1 MKQTSLSVCL
11 NYESKSWV
19 WLDFIGKICHKSLY
33 QTLVCV
39 SCLLDRE
46 CTTPYI
52 GFISWRP
59 FYTKVTGT
67 FLFSIVKTSY
77 YIRNECQSK
86 GFGLIIMIY
95 VTYLYLI
102 IKWQPELC
110 RVGVLGKVQDVG
122 WAPLSPF
129 AFYLENVSENLCF
142 FKVYVTVTWFCI
154 KSSSADYSSIFFLFL

>member
-1 MKQTSLSVCL
+1 MNLKAEFDLILSAKYVTSLYIKHLFVCL
-11 NYESKSWV
+11 
-19 WLDFIGKICHKSLY
+19 
-33 QTLVCV
+33 VCWIENV
-39 SCLLDRE
+39 LAHI
-46 CTTPYI
+46 I

-67 FLFSIVKTSY
+67 FLFSSVKTSY
-77 YIRNECQSK
+77 YIRNECQAK

-122 WAPLSPF
+122 WAPLSPL

-142 FKVYVTVTWFCI
+142 FKVYVTVT
-154 KSSSADYSSIFFLFL
+154 